1 MEKNSLKIFT
11 NKMNQE
17 EERVSELCDLEH
29 LRPYKK
35 FESENCSHG
44 KRGRFSL

>member
-17 EERVSELCDLEH
+17 EERVSELGER
-29 LRPYKK
+29 LRT
-35 FESENCSHG
+35 FET
-44 KRGRFSL
+44 L